1 MRVIESIARGYT
13 CIRKYL
19 FKKYPDKNFKKNI
32 LINLAII
39 EILIYVDANTCDI
52 CNTDRC

>member
-1 MRVIESIARGYT
+1 MRVIESIARGYI

-19 FKKYPDKNFKKNI
+19 LKKYPDKNLKKNI

-39 EILIYVDANTCDI
+39 EILIYVDTNTCDI
-52 CNTDRC
+52 CNLDRC